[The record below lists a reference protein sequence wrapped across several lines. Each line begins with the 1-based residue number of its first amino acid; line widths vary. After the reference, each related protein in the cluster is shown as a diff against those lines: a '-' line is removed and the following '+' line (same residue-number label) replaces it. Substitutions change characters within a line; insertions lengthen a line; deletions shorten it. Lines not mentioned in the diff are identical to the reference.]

1 MGARVAELAGKLGAL
16 LPFSSHLFGVRRRG
30 HP

>member
-1 MGARVAELAGKLGAL
+1 VGARVAELDGKPGAL
-16 LPFSSHLFGVRRRG
+16 LPFSSHLFGICRGG